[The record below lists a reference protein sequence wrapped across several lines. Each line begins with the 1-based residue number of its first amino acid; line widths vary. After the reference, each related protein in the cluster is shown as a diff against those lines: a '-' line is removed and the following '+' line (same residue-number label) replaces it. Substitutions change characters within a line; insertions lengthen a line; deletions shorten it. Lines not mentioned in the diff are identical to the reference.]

1 MISIDTVYQRVLA
14 FANKEQRGYITP
26 QEFNLFANQA
36 QMEIFEQ
43 YFYDTNAAR
52 RVQGNDTVYADIDDM
67 LEQKMQI
74 FEAVDRTNLSEWEG
88 GSPINS
94 YYPYIPKYMYRVKE
108 IFLENMIKA
117 EILNVKD
124 FNACA
129 FPNNGPLIKPTKQRP
144 VATIFNNMLKVR
156 TASDAITQTAPI
168 RIYYFRL
175 PLKANWAY
183 VVINEK
189 AMYDATN
196 AVDFELHPSEETELV
211 YKILKYAGISMQRQD
226 AAQAGQSMETMMKQQ
241 QSKIQ

>member
-74 FEAVDRTNLSEWEG
+74 FEAVDRTNFSEWEG
-88 GSPINS
+88 GSSINS
-94 YYPYIPKYMYRVKE
+94 YYPNIPKYMYRVKE

-124 FNACA
+124 FNACT
-129 FPNNGPLIKPTKQRP
+129 FNNNGPLIKPTKQRP

-156 TASDAITQTAPI
+156 TGDATIINATPI

-226 AAQAGQSMETMMKQQ
+226 ISQSGQGLETIMKQQ
-241 QSKIQ
+241 QPKIQ

>member
-74 FEAVDRTNLSEWEG
+74 FEAVDRTNFSEWEG
-88 GSPINS
+88 GSSINS
-94 YYPYIPKYMYRVKE
+94 YYPNIPKYMYRVKE

-124 FNACA
+124 FNACS
-129 FPNNGPLIKPTKQRP
+129 FGNIGPLIKPTKQRP
-144 VATIFNNMLKVR
+144 IAVIKNNGIRVTASNATINA
-156 TASDAITQTAPI
+156 TPI
-168 RIYYFRL
+168 RIHYFRL

>member
-67 LEQKMQI
+67 LQEKMQI
-74 FEAVDRTNLSEWEG
+74 FEASDRTNLSEWEG

-94 YYPYIPKYMYRVKE
+94 YYPNIPKYMYRVKE
-108 IFLENMIKA
+108 IFLDNMIKA

-124 FNACA
+124 FNACT
-129 FPNNGPLIKPTKQRP
+129 FNNNGPLIKPTKQRP
-144 VATIFNNMLKVR
+144 VATIFNNMLRV
-156 TASDAITQTAPI
+156 TTSDATLSIIPI

-226 AAQAGQSMETMMKQQ
+226 ISQSGQGLETIMKQQ
-241 QSKIQ
+241 QPKIQ

>member
-52 RVQGNDTVYADIDDM
+52 RVQGNDTVHSDIDDM
-67 LEQKMQI
+67 LQEKMQI
-74 FEAVDRTNLSEWEG
+74 FEAVDRTNLSEWER

-94 YYPYIPKYMYRVKE
+94 YYPYIPKYMHRVKE
-108 IFLENMIKA
+108 IFLDNMIKA

-124 FNACA
+124 FNACT
-129 FPNNGPLIKPTKQRP
+129 FNNNGPLIKPTKQRP

-156 TASDAITQTAPI
+156 TGDATIINATPI

-226 AAQAGQSMETMMKQQ
+226 KSQSGQGLETIMKQQ
-241 QSKIQ
+241 QPKIQ